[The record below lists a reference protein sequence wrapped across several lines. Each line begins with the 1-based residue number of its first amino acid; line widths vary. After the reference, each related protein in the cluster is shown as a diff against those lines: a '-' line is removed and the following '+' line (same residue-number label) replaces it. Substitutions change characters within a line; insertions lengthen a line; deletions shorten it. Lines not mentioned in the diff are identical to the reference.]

1 MTFFGQAFFVRV
13 RDAGR
18 TARSLGWAPPGWAVL
33 APVCLA
39 LTCITVAPVS
49 QALTDAEKAGARA
62 AAERGGLA
70 YQDGRYADAVDYFT
84 RAEEIVHATP
94 HLLYIARANAKLGRL
109 IAAREAYLKITQEE
123 ISSKGP
129 KIFGETKA
137 QAEAELA
144 ELEPRIPYV
153 SVAVEG
159 APADEVEVLRDGVVL
174 PSVLVG
180 IPQPVDPGQHT
191 FVAKSKH
198 RKSVEQT
205 VSVREGAQETVV
217 LKLEGKEVATATG
230 AQSGDSAA
238 KDEGGGKSGLVIA
251 GYTALGIGV
260 VGGVLGTVFLVQSN
274 DSYRAADAV
283 YDMCQMGN
291 NGATC
296 SPSQTDEIERL
307 DSDGLTQTII
317 GTTALAVGGAAAVT
331 GVVLLVVGGKAK
343 KKEAVVGTYVRPVVG
358 FGTIGLRGAF

>member
-1 MTFFGQAFFVRV
+1 MTFFGRTFLGRV
-13 RDAGR
+13 RGA
-18 TARSLGWAPPGWAVL
+18 A
-33 APVCLA
+33 LA
-39 LTCITVAPVS
+39 LTLACATLAPAS
-49 QALTDAEKAGARA
+49 HALTDAEKAGARA

-123 ISSKGP
+123 ISAKGP
-129 KIFGETKA
+129 KIFAETKA
-137 QAEAELA
+137 QAEVELA

-153 SVAVEG
+153 SVVVEG
-159 APADEVEVLRDGVVL
+159 AASGEEVEVLRDGTVL

-180 IPQPVDPGQHT
+180 IPQPVDPGRHT
-191 FVAKSKH
+191 FVARSKQ
-198 RKSVEQT
+198 RSSAEQT
-205 VSVREGAQETVV
+205 VAVREGAQETVV
-217 LKLEGKEVATATG
+217 LKLEGKAVAVATGRG
-230 AQSGDSAA
+230 AKDAA
-238 KDEGGGKSGLVIA
+238 VKDEGGGKPGLRIA

-283 YDMCQMGN
+283 YDMCSMGQS
-291 NGATC
+291 GATC
-296 SPSQTDEIERL
+296 TNSQQSEITRL
-307 DSDGLTQTII
+307 DNDGLTQTII

-331 GVVLLVVGGKAK
+331 GVVLLVMSGKGKKQEAPVGA
-343 KKEAVVGTYVRPVVG
+343 YVQPVVG
-358 FGTIGLRGAF
+358 FGTLGLRGAF

>member
-1 MTFFGQAFFVRV
+1 MPR
-13 RDAGR
+13 
-18 TARSLGWAPPGWAVL
+18 GWAVL
-33 APVCLA
+33 APACLA
-39 LTCITVAPVS
+39 VACLTAAPHGH
-49 QALTDAEKAGARA
+49 ALTDAEKAGARA

-70 YQDGRYADAVDYFT
+70 YQDGRFADAVDYFT

-129 KIFGETKA
+129 KIFAETKA

-153 SVAVEG
+153 SVVVEG
-159 APADEVEVLRDGVVL
+159 AGSDEVEVLRDGAVL
-174 PSVLVG
+174 PAVLVG
-180 IPQPVDPGQHT
+180 IPQPVDPGHHT

-217 LKLEGKEVATATG
+217 LKLGGKAVAASEGAEK
-230 AQSGDSAA
+230 SSDSPT
-238 KDEGGGKSGLVIA
+238 KDEGGGKPGLAIA

-260 VGGVLGTVFLVQSN
+260 VGGALGTVFLVQSN

-283 YDMCQMGN
+283 YGMCQMGQA
-291 NGATC
+291 GASCT
-296 SPSQTDEIERL
+296 PGQRDEINRL
-307 DSDGLTQTII
+307 ESDGLTQTII
-317 GTTALAVGGAAAVT
+317 GTTALAVGGAAVVT
-331 GVVLLVVGGKAK
+331 GVVLLVVNGKAK
-343 KKEAVVGTYVRPVVG
+343 KKEAALGAHVEPVVG
-358 FGTIGLRGAF
+358 FGTLGLRGAF